1 MSVVLFL
8 NGPVQNGD
16 FTFRDLPGKAVG
28 IRLAE
33 VLDGVLGLPRPPH
46 LWNTVSLSGDL
57 RHNENAS
64 SAERGEFEHRAILGK
79 YDSDLSAPARILADT
94 DPDVRALALEM
105 VDAGLSRG
113 SLRIERT
120 PVRECAAC
128 GHMIGPVATR
138 CTACGG
144 TRLRTRRT
152 EHLVHHLPGGT
163 PSLSGLVHGH
173 SRRRP
178 RHLEAVVGQAPHR
191 LLLSRTRAHGIRLD
205 PFGLDGLVLDPRT
218 GVHVAV
224 LAAARSSGAPEVAM
238 TATAHAVAHVAAH
251 GVGFTSWQ
259 GHRLRY
265 ALHGRIPYD
274 ALPSLERTYSFHRTT
289 DRERRVFETRFLP
302 LVAWHNKVR
311 TNPRQLPPLL
321 KYFLKVHRNR
331 PVDEDSERLARVR
344 EEIRRGGTS
353 WVMDK
358 RLLAVALAETVERTT
373 AVV

>member
-33 VLDGVLGLPRPPH
+33 VLDDALGLPRPPH
-46 LWNTVSLSGDL
+46 LWNTVTLAGDL
-57 RHNENAS
+57 RHGKGS
-64 SAERGEFEHRAILGK
+64 SSTGRREFEYRTLLGK
-79 YDSDLSAPARILADT
+79 YGSDLSAPARILTDVDT
-94 DPDVRALALEM
+94 YVRDLALEM
-105 VDAGLSRG
+105 IDAGLSRG

-144 TRLRTRRT
+144 TRLCTRRT
-152 EHLVHHLPGGT
+152 EHLVHDLPDGT

-173 SRRRP
+173 NRRRP
-178 RHLEAVVGQAPHR
+178 RHLEAVVGQVPRR
-191 LLLSRTRAHGIRLD
+191 LLLSRTRTHGIRLA

-224 LAAARSSGAPEVAM
+224 LAAARSTGAHEVAM

-251 GVGFTSWQ
+251 GAGFTSWQ

-265 ALHGRIPYD
+265 ALHGRIPYG
-274 ALPSLERTYSFHRTT
+274 ALPSLEKPYLFHRTT
-289 DRERRVFETRFLP
+289 DRERQVFETRFLP
-302 LVAWHNKVR
+302 LVAWHNKGR
-311 TNPRQLPPLL
+311 TDPRQLPPLL
-321 KYFLKVHRNR
+321 KYFLKVHRSR
-331 PVDEDSERLARVR
+331 PVTEDSERLARVR

-358 RLLAVALAETVERTT
+358 HLLAAALAQTAERTT
-373 AVV
+373 AVA